1 MNQVDKSEFDR
12 SDRHDLFRTL
22 LRYRLTLYDAEN
34 VWSGVVECSPNIAL
48 AIHASK
54 SLYQNHIKPV
64 SEVVDR
70 MLMLLMG
77 DDYDKSFAEEEL
89 LPYGYPD
96 VTDEELADR
105 ILENF

>member
-1 MNQVDKSEFDR
+1 MLKESYMNTCISPTRVVVSSTVSIGQ
-12 SDRHDLFRTL
+12 TN
-22 LRYRLTLYDAEN
+22 RL
-34 VWSGVVECSPNIAL
+34 
-48 AIHASK
+48 HATK
-54 SLYQNHIKPV
+54 SLYQIHIKPV

-77 DDYDKSFAEEEL
+77 DDYDKSFTEEEL

-96 VTDEELADR
+96 VTDEELEDR